1 MLWSLLPRSSTS
13 DGALRSEAETNVA
26 CRELSVSSLQSEKVA
41 ETPAL
46 DWIVTTAAAAA
57 VDVDVAGRAISTVA
71 SSSSGGG
78 GGGGGGG
85 HSMPTRRLLLP
96 AAG

>member
-46 DWIVTTAAAAA
+46 DWIVTTAAA

-78 GGGGGGG
+78 GGG
-85 HSMPTRRLLLP
+85 
-96 AAG
+96 AQ